1 MENNVVLVG
10 KKGFMSY
17 MRSIEL
23 LMRKQRKKKII
34 LKARGLNI
42 KTAVD
47 LVEASKNKF
56 LDDLNIS
63 TGKIRIS
70 TIKFRDRDNLEKSV
84 SCIEIE
90 MLSR

>member
-23 LMRKQRKKKII
+23 LLRKKNLKKIL
-34 LKARGLNI
+34 LKARGNNI

-47 LVEASKNKF
+47 LAEASKNKF

-63 TGKIRIS
+63 IGNIKIS
-70 TIKFRDRDNLEKSV
+70 TSTFEDNGKELSV
-84 SCIEIE
+84 SCIDIEII
-90 MLSR
+90 SR